1 MYNFNDM
8 AKHLNEELSQSL
20 ILDGTKIQWY
30 GDRVKAW
37 EKGEKIAPVT
47 IDIALTRSCNYGC
60 HFCYAMTQENDR
72 SVITKDNIFSFLDD
86 AAEIGVKGISLVSD
100 GESTVSPVFVD
111 AIERGGKNGIS
122 MATATNGFL
131 LNEDKLE
138 KILPH
143 LTYLRFNISAGE
155 PKRYAE
161 IMGCKEKWFE
171 KVVKNIELA
180 VKIKKSK
187 SLKVTIGM
195 QMVFMPQYF
204 DQILPLAKLGKKLQ
218 PDYLVIK
225 QCSDDEYGSL
235 GVDYERY
242 KEHFELL
249 EQAEKFS
256 DENYKV
262 RVKWSKIESKGIR
275 TYQRCYGA
283 PFLLQMSG
291 SGLIAPCGQLFNE
304 KFKKFHIGN
313 ITQTRFKK
321 IWESERYWEVM
332 SYLSSSYFNAQKM
345 CGNLCLQHKVN
356 EYLDGYKKGL
366 IGLENPA
373 SHTKTPQHLSFI

>member
-1 MYNFNDM
+1 MYNFDSM
-8 AKHLNEELSQSL
+8 AKHLNEELSQTL

-30 GDRVKAW
+30 ADRVKKW

-47 IDIALTRSCNYGC
+47 IDIALTRSCNYAC

-72 SVITKDNIFSFLDD
+72 SVISKEHIFSFLDD

-111 AIERGGKNGIS
+111 TIERGGKNGIS

-131 LNEDKLE
+131 LNRDKLE
-138 KILPH
+138 RILPH
-143 LTYLRFNISAGE
+143 LTYIRFNISAGE

-161 IMGCKEKWFE
+161 IMGCKEHWFE
-171 KVVKNIELA
+171 RVCKNIELA
-180 VKIKKSK
+180 VKIKKEK
-187 SLKVTIGM
+187 SLDVTIGM
-195 QMVFMPQYF
+195 QMVFMPQYH
-204 DQILPLAKLGKKLQ
+204 DQILPLARLGKKLR

-235 GVDYERY
+235 GVDYEKY

-249 EQAEKFS
+249 KQAESLS
-256 DENYKV
+256 DEDYKV
-262 RVKWSKIESKGIR
+262 RVKWSKIESKGVR
-275 TYQRCYGA
+275 TYQRCCGA

-313 ITQTRFKK
+313 ITQERFKK

-366 IGLENPA
+366 IGLEKPT
-373 SHTKTPQHLSFI
+373 SHVSKPQHLSFI

>member
-1 MYNFNDM
+1 MYNFDKM
-8 AKHLNEELSQSL
+8 MQHLNEELSKSL

-30 GDRVKAW
+30 NDRINKW
-37 EKGEKIAPVT
+37 NNGEKIAPVT
-47 IDIALTRSCNYGC
+47 IDIALTRSCNYAC

-72 SVITKDNIFSFLDD
+72 SVISKDHIFRFLDD

-100 GESTVSPVFVD
+100 GESTVSPVFAD
-111 AIERGGKNGIS
+111 AIERGGKNGLS
-122 MATATNGFL
+122 MATATNGFV
-131 LNEDKLE
+131 LNEQKLE
-138 KILPH
+138 RILPH

-161 IMGCKEKWFE
+161 IMGCKEKWFDR
-171 KVVKNIELA
+171 VIKNIDLA
-180 VKIKKSK
+180 VKIKKRN

-204 DQILPLAKLGKKLQ
+204 DQIMPLAELGKKLR
-218 PDYLVIK
+218 PDYLIIK

-235 GVDYERY
+235 GVDYDEY
-242 KEHFELL
+242 KKHFELL
-249 EQAEKFS
+249 KKAENLS
-256 DENYKV
+256 DDGYQV
-262 RVKWSKIESKGIR
+262 RIKWSKIESKGVR
-275 TYQRCYGA
+275 TYQRCYGP

-313 ITQTRFKK
+313 ITQKSFKE
-321 IWESERYWEVM
+321 IWNSERYWKVM

-356 EYLDGYKKGL
+356 EYLDGFKKGY
-366 IGLENPA
+366 ISLEQPDQDA
-373 SHTKTPQHLSFI
+373 PEHLSFL

>member
-1 MYNFNDM
+1 MYNFDKM
-8 AKHLNEELSQSL
+8 VHHLNEELSKSL

-30 GDRVKAW
+30 SDRVKKW
-37 EKGEKIAPVT
+37 DNGEKIAPVT
-47 IDIALTRSCNYGC
+47 IDIALTRSCNYAC

-72 SVITKDNIFSFLDD
+72 SVISKDHIYSFLDD

-100 GESTVSPVFVD
+100 GESTVSPVFVE
-111 AIERGGKNGIS
+111 AIERGGKNGLS
-122 MATATNGFL
+122 MACATNGFI
-131 LNEDKLE
+131 LNEEKLE

-143 LTYLRFNISAGE
+143 LTYIRFNISAGE

-161 IMGCKEKWFE
+161 IMGCKEKWFD

-180 VKIKKSK
+180 VKIKKK
-187 SLKVTIGM
+187 NSLNVTIGM
-195 QMVFMPQYF
+195 QMVFMPQYH
-204 DQILPLAKLGKKLQ
+204 DQIMPLAELGKRLR
-218 PDYLVIK
+218 PDYLIIK

-235 GVDYERY
+235 GVDYEQY
-242 KEHFELL
+242 NQHFELL
-249 EQAEKFS
+249 KKAENLS
-256 DENYKV
+256 DDDYQV
-262 RVKWSKIESKGIR
+262 RIKWSKIESKGVR

-313 ITQTRFKK
+313 ITQKSFKQ
-321 IWESERYWEVM
+321 IWNSERYWKVM
-332 SYLSSSYFNAQKM
+332 SYLSSSFFNAQKM

-356 EYLDGYKKGL
+356 EYLDGYKKGYVS
-366 IGLENPA
+366 LEEPEQ
-373 SHTKTPQHLSFI
+373 KPPEHLSFL